1 MDESKRRVMRF
12 LEKEIK
18 TYTALASFLSNEGI
32 KECLRLG
39 DTGIVVRPSVL
50 QGENERGEETCT

>member
-1 MDESKRRVMRF
+1 MDESKQQVMRS

-18 TYTALASFLSNEGI
+18 TYTAPTSFLSKEGI
-32 KECLRLG
+32 TERVRLG
-39 DTGIVVRPSVL
+39 DTGIVIRPSVL